1 MPNNLN
7 FMTKEKFICYVND
20 MIEGKNTD
28 KYSVKP
34 VMKLDSQGRFLLSFE
49 NYDIKSKTI
58 KYEIQKKE
66 QIICLQTRIEN
77 QGRVINLIEAN
88 SAELMQYKEYFYIS
102 KDKFVYMF
110 KDPKIMEE
118 IYTKNEDEM
127 KKLFLRCVFELNE
140 VKKDEYERH
149 RTNSN
154 VNLSE
159 TEYLDYKYNP
169 EKSIV
174 GLTHKNLSSNYD
186 HHIVI
191 QLGSDEITAD
201 VISGLYVKHSEN
213 TTLVQFDLESKQ
225 ARILKSA
232 IEVGENKN
240 IRWTFVGHGL
250 HVKNTN
256 NIGSKVTFEG
266 ALPEEF
272 ASGVSFLK
280 NNTLKNLQPNKI
292 VLYGCKLARGG
303 INENFALN
311 THLALNRKGIN
322 IPIVAY
328 NRSIGE
334 SVNHIGVKSIKIKGE
349 EFSTKNFKYEY
360 KTHPSSGKTY
370 INGFPAPL
378 FFINEVRRG
387 ELKISQILEGKN
399 TNLLA
404 FYKKKWSG

>member
-240 IRWTFVGHGL
+240 IR
-250 HVKNTN
+250 
-256 NIGSKVTFEG
+256 
-266 ALPEEF
+266 
-272 ASGVSFLK
+272 
-280 NNTLKNLQPNKI
+280 
-292 VLYGCKLARGG
+292 
-303 INENFALN
+303 
-311 THLALNRKGIN
+311 
-322 IPIVAY
+322 
-328 NRSIGE
+328 
-334 SVNHIGVKSIKIKGE
+334 
-349 EFSTKNFKYEY
+349 
-360 KTHPSSGKTY
+360 
-370 INGFPAPL
+370 
-378 FFINEVRRG
+378 
-387 ELKISQILEGKN
+387 
-399 TNLLA
+399 
-404 FYKKKWSG
+404 